1 MEQTGEMLHFVLVNC
16 AEMVVLRLS
25 SILEI
30 YYCEHKNATSNSMIK
45 VQLSFSHYLKY

>member
-16 AEMVVLRLS
+16 AEMVVLQLL

-30 YYCEHKNATSNSMIK
+30 YYYEHKKSTSNSMIK
-45 VQLSFSHYLKY
+45 VQLSFPHYLKY